1 METGREKFF
10 FRNTMLCLLKAIE
23 GMTTTVELRNERD
36 VIGTIQKVDGFMNI
50 TMTNVTLR
58 TWDSRQK
65 FDHFFVNGKTIRY
78 VHIPDEVNMKQAM
91 ENHLKRTDY
100 SKAMQ
105 KVRQEIK
112 DAAWQKMKMKERRR
126 KKEERDSKTW

>member
-23 GMTTTVELRNERD
+23 GMATTVELRNEKD
-36 VIGTIQKVDGFMNI
+36 VIGTIEKVDGFMNI
-50 TMTNVTLR
+50 TMKDVTLR

-91 ENHLKRTDY
+91 ENQLKRTDY

-126 KKEERDSKTW
+126 KKEERASKT

>member
-23 GMTTTVELRNERD
+23 GMATTVELRNEKD
-36 VIGTIQKVDGFMNI
+36 VIGTIEKVDGFMNI
-50 TMTNVTLR
+50 TMKDVTLR

-91 ENHLKRTDY
+91 ENQLKRTDY

-126 KKEERDSKTW
+126 KKEERALKT